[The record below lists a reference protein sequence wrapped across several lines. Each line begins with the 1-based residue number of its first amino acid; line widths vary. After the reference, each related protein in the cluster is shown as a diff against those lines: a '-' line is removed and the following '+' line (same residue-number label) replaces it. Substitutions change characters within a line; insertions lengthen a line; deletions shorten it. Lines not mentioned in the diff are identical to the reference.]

1 MACAAIAGSIRAGCL
16 TESGTYRPRRCTG
29 PVDWAVAQ
37 TDSWPGSAATARRA
51 PRPVAPVAVCGVRS
65 LSSGSGAASS
75 VVGLGTGV
83 TTPPPARCRLGG
95 RLGGLAEHEAVGV
108 HAHVRHRPPLAV
120 FA

>member
-37 TDSWPGSAATARRA
+37 TDSWPGSAATPRRT
-51 PRPVAPVAVCGVRS
+51 PRPGPPGAVCGLRS
-65 LSSGSGAASS
+65 SSGSGAASS
-75 VVGLGTGV
+75 VVGLGIGV
-83 TTPPPARCRLGG
+83 TTPPPAPYRLRG

-108 HAHVRHRPPLAV
+108 HAH
-120 FA
+120 